1 MHIEFDNGY
10 FEQMEDVY
18 CNLLRRRKNARR
30 RTNLIIDAAA
40 GVDKDLSGDE
50 RTDVEIDDRDGFIV
64 AYDVV
69 Y

>member
-1 MHIEFDNGY
+1 
-10 FEQMEDVY
+10 MENVY
-18 CNLLRRRKNARR
+18 YKLLRRRKNARR

-40 GVDKDLSGDE
+40 GVDKNLSGNE
-50 RTDVEIDDRDGFIV
+50 RTDVEIDDQDGFIL